1 MKLFSSRSDRRR
13 ALFWIAVV
21 GVGFVALYY
30 ALRRFAPFVFDPTR
44 LRLWI
49 RQFDRLA
56 PLVLVGV
63 QAAQVILAPIPGQI
77 VAFVAGFLFGPVA
90 GILFTLV
97 GVLVGSAVAFMLSK
111 WYGRSFVEDVVDEDV
126 VDRFDSFVDEA
137 GIPGLLVFVAVPG
150 LPDDVVCYAAG
161 LTKWRLRTFML
172 VMAVGRLPGYVVTVY
187 AGSELASGRI
197 LYSAALSAVVVVL
210 SVIGYYEQA
219 TIRDLSRRLESRL
232 PV

>member
-1 MKLFSSRSDRRR
+1 M
-13 ALFWIAVV
+13 
-21 GVGFVALYY
+21 LYY
-30 ALRRFAPFVFDPTR
+30 ALQRFAPFVFDPSR

-63 QAAQVILAPIPGQI
+63 QAAQVIVAPIPGQI
-77 VAFVAGFLFGPVA
+77 VAFVAGYLFGPVI

-97 GVLVGSAVAFMLSK
+97 GVLIGSAVAFTLSK

-137 GIPGLLVFVAVPG
+137 GIPGLLAFVAVPG

-187 AGSELASGRI
+187 AGNELASGHF
-197 LYSAALSAVVVVL
+197 LYSATLSAVVVVL
-210 SVIGYYEQA
+210 SVIGYYEQE